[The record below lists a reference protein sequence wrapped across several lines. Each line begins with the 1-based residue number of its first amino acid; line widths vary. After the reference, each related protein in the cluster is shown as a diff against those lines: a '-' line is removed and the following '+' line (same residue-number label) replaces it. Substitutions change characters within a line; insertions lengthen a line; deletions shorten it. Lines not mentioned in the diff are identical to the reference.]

1 MNDKSKSSA
10 TVSNA
15 ARAMAQKRWA
25 KASKAKRRAQ
35 GQYGKLGG
43 RPKSERR
50 CFCGKVTME
59 RAASRAFDCC
69 RAAGVLTL
77 NTARVIRERYA

>member
-1 MNDKSKSSA
+1 MTKDKAKT

-25 KASKAKRRAQ
+25 NVRAKERHRLMTQ
-35 GQYGKLGG
+35 WGKLGG
-43 RPKSERR
+43 RPKSTRR
-50 CFCGKVTME
+50 CFCGKSTME

-69 RAAGVLTL
+69 RAAGVLQLTE
-77 NTARVIRERYA
+77 T